1 MSNGNGLKVMN
12 VVGAR
17 PNFMKI
23 APLIRE
29 MRRHADIQQALVH
42 TGQHYDANLSD
53 VFFRDLAIPK
63 PDFNLAVGPG
73 SRDEQIVRISDA
85 FERVLLEHRPDLV
98 IVVGDVNSTIA
109 CGRVARWHRVKVA
122 HVEAGLRSFDLSMPE
137 EINRVETDRISD
149 YLFVTEESGMLNL
162 ADELVEGKSY
172 FVGNVMID
180 TLVHSLP
187 AAEAST
193 VLNELDVEEGN
204 YMVAT
209 FHRPSNV
216 DGERDLR
223 NLIETIRRICD
234 RVRLVL
240 PLHPRTRNSLQSH
253 GLFGSLAE
261 IDNLILTEPQGYVDF
276 LRLLSKSKGAITDSG
291 GIQEESTYLGIPCLT
306 MRMNTER
313 PVTLTCGTNTL
324 VGADREKLLFEIDRI
339 LTNQYR
345 VSGVPKLWDG
355 NASRRI
361 VEVLKAELCT
371 SFVGTTRIDNR
382 HPPQPFELHSV

>member
-1 MSNGNGLKVMN
+1 MLKNTGLKVMN

-29 MRRHADIQQALVH
+29 MARYEDIQQTLVH

-63 PDFNLAVGPG
+63 PEFNLAVGPG
-73 SRDEQIVRISDA
+73 SRDEQIMRISEG
-85 FERVLLEHRPDLV
+85 FERVLLEGRPDLV
-98 IVVGDVNSTIA
+98 VVVGDVNSTIA
-109 CGRVARWHRVKVA
+109 CGQVARKHRVKLA

-137 EINRVETDRISD
+137 ELNRVETDRISD
-149 YLFVTEESGMLNL
+149 FLFVTEESGMLNL
-162 ADELVEGKSY
+162 TDERIEGKSY
-172 FVGNVMID
+172 LVGNVMID

-193 VLNELDVEEGN
+193 VLDELGVEEGN

-216 DGERDLR
+216 DDERDLR
-223 NLIETIRRICD
+223 NLIETIQRICE

-240 PLHPRTRNSLQSH
+240 PLHPRTRNSLHAH
-253 GLFGSLAE
+253 GLLGSLAL
-261 IDNLILTEPQGYVDF
+261 IRNLVLTEPQGYVDF
-276 LRLLSKSKGAITDSG
+276 LRLLSKSKAAITDSG
-291 GIQEESTYLGIPCLT
+291 GIQEESTYLGVPCLT

-313 PVTLTCGTNTL
+313 PITLTCGTNTL
-324 VGADREKLLFEIDRI
+324 VGSDREKLLTEIDRI
-339 LTNQYR
+339 LANQYR
-345 VSGVPKLWDG
+345 ISTIPELWDG
-355 NASRRI
+355 NAARRI
-361 VEVLKAELCT
+361 VEVLKAEMHA
-371 SFVGTTRIDNR
+371 SFVTTSRDKR
-382 HPPQPFELHSV
+382 HQRQPLELNSV